1 MFGNQKSKELISYKL
16 NISISPQW
24 PEILK
29 WCTQDF
35 NYDVT
40 EEIRKSFDIDYE
52 TSLFMHEFRFKSFND
67 AVSGM
72 QMIWSDHYKTF
83 VNDYEVS
90 GKIFELKNWG
100 DDLDKKYDYHKRLCF
115 PIDISPIRIGF
126 CTHEDWMSEED
137 TIAQMPFWEV
147 INHFLKEPKTEL
159 PTHEN
164 FDNKLKEL
172 LEKSETRCMPDQ
184 HGNWGRPDGS
194 YILENKYFN
203 VYFGIQKFWPG
214 I

>member
-16 NISISPQW
+16 NISVSPQW
-24 PEILK
+24 PEVFK

-35 NYDVT
+35 NYDVLA
-40 EEIRKSFDIDYE
+40 EIDSSFDIDGE
-52 TSLFMHEFRFKSFND
+52 ESLYMRDFRFKSFND

-83 VNDYEVS
+83 VNDYGVS
-90 GKIFELKNWG
+90 GYIFQTKDGLNG
-100 DDLDKKYDYHKRLCF
+100 IFKKYDYHKRLSH
-115 PIDISPIRIGF
+115 PIVISPVRIGF
-126 CTHEDWMSEED
+126 NTHEDWMSEED
-137 TIAQMPFWEV
+137 AIAQMPFWEV
-147 INHFLKEPKTEL
+147 VNHFLKEPKTEL

-172 LEKSETRCMPDQ
+172 LEKSETRCVPNQ

-203 VYFGIQKFWPG
+203 VYFGIKKFWPG